1 MGKLVRSLTTDGSI
15 VASALDATDMV
26 ARAEQ
31 IHGTSAVVT
40 AALGRLLTAASLM
53 GFQLKGRDDSVTLR
67 VDGGGPA
74 GRLIAV
80 SDSEG
85 CVRGYATHP
94 VVEIPLRPDGKLNV
108 GGAVGT
114 DGLLYVLRD
123 SGGPEPYSG
132 CTPLISGE
140 IAEDITSYFATSEQ
154 IPTVCAL
161 GVLVNPDLTVRA
173 AGGLLVQLLPFCPE
187 EAITR
192 LEQNVASLDSMT
204 AMLDRGLTPEGIL
217 QKVLAGF
224 DYELL
229 DTGKPVYRCTC
240 SRKRVLRAFS
250 ALPPEEI
257 RSLPDEKGMTEAVC
271 HFCNAVYRFTS
282 DEMEA
287 LAKRAEMGT
296 DAEKNCPKPVDNP
309 PGM

>member
-15 VASALDATDMV
+15 VALALDATDIV

-53 GFQLKGRDDSVTLR
+53 GYQLKGRDDSVTLR

-74 GRLIAV
+74 GRIVAV
-80 SDSEG
+80 SDSMG
-85 CVRGYATHP
+85 YVRGYATNP
-94 VVEIPLRPDGKLNV
+94 VVEIPLRSDGKLNV

-123 SGGPEPYSG
+123 TGGPEPYAG
-132 CTPLISGE
+132 CTPLVSGE
-140 IAEDITSYFATSEQ
+140 IAEDITSYYATSEQ

-187 EAITR
+187 EAIVR
-192 LEQNVASLDSMT
+192 LEQNVASLESMT
-204 AMLDRGLTPEGIL
+204 TMLDQGLTPEKIL
-217 QKVLAGF
+217 KKVLTGF
-224 DYELL
+224 DFDIL
-229 DTGKPVYRCTC
+229 DTGEPVYRCTC
-240 SRKRVLRAFS
+240 SRERVLRAFA
-250 ALPPEEI
+250 ALPSEQI
-257 RSLPDEKGMTEAVC
+257 RSLPDEQGMTEAVC
-271 HFCNAVYRFTS
+271 HFCNAVYHFTP

-296 DAEKNCPKPVDNP
+296 DTEKKCPKPVDNP